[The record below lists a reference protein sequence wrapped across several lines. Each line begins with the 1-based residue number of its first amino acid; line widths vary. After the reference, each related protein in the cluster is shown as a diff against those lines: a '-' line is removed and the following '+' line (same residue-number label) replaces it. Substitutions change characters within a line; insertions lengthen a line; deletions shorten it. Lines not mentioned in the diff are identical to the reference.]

1 MKILKFFLQSN
12 TNKTFN
18 KLMFVHI
25 TQPQLENFTV
35 LNK

>member
-1 MKILKFFLQSN
+1 MKILKFILQSN

>member
-1 MKILKFFLQSN
+1 MKILKLFLQSN
-12 TNKTFN
+12 TNETFN
-18 KLMFVHI
+18 KLTCVHI